1 MLVGKQCKT
10 KIRDYI
16 GHVWHIP
23 FVPVDLRSTLREKLA
38 RVARDPHNDMAL
50 ASAALGSPFVGASLS
65 GRLRGVARATSIP
78 RGEHLLPRPPGRV
91 VRATSRSA
99 VVTWASGEDRFAHVR
114 PGNPDPRNRA
124 DIAVGAEV
132 DIVLKADQGTGRRT
146 RGVVREFL
154 TNSKHHPQG
163 IKVRLVDGA
172 IGRVERV
179 VSGSGAAPDAS
190 EPSTSSPESKPSN
203 PRASSRGRATSPSAA
218 SPDASATVYL
228 TNVPKALGAADVRWL
243 LEEIPGVAGARLP
256 RRGGKNMGYAFITCE
271 DAESAAKVME
281 TLNGMELEG
290 KTLVAEPAREK
301 TRTASPRDGDAKK
314 KTIAK
319 KEKARK
325 RGGKGAEKGEARDG
339 DEDGDGK
346 NLDPI
351 ARARREMEA
360 EAMVELERARRAGER
375 RAREAEERARARR
388 EKEAAAEARTTA
400 MLAERRRRAE
410 EAAAAAEAKR
420 AREAALREE
429 AEALGPIRADPA
441 WEDELVALAEELAAL
456 RSAVE

>member
-1 MLVGKQCKT
+1 MYPCTEMLVGKQCKT

-16 GHVWHIP
+16 GYVWHIP

-114 PGNPDPRNRA
+114 PGNPTLATARTSPSALRWTSFSRRIRA
-124 DIAVGAEV
+124 P
-132 DIVLKADQGTGRRT
+132 ADSRAGWFASSSPTPSTTRR
-146 RGVVREFL
+146 E
-154 TNSKHHPQG
+154 

-190 EPSTSSPESKPSN
+190 KPSTSSPESKPSN

-301 TRTASPRDGDAKK
+301 TRTASPPDGDAKK
-314 KTIAK
+314 RRRRRRRRLENA
-319 KEKARK
+319 AGRAP
-325 RGGKGAEKGEARDG
+325 R
-339 DEDGDGK
+339 
-346 NLDPI
+346 
-351 ARARREMEA
+351 RARRVMGTR
-360 EAMVELERARRAGER
+360 MGRGKISIPSRGRDERW
-375 RAREAEERARARR
+375 
-388 EKEAAAEARTTA
+388 
-400 MLAERRRRAE
+400 RRRRWLSWSARG
-410 EAAAAAEAKR
+410 APGSVARAGGGTRAGA
-420 AREAALREE
+420 ARE
-429 AEALGPIRADPA
+429 GGGG
-441 WEDELVALAEELAAL
+441 
-456 RSAVE
+456 

>member
-1 MLVGKQCKT
+1 M
-10 KIRDYI
+10 
-16 GHVWHIP
+16 
-23 FVPVDLRSTLREKLA
+23 PVDLRSTLREKLA

-114 PGNPDPRNRA
+114 PGDPDPRNRA

-190 EPSTSSPESKPSN
+190 KPSTSSPESKPSN

-314 KTIAK
+314 KTTAK

-325 RGGKGAEKGEARDG
+325 RGGKGAEEGEARDG
-339 DEDGDGK
+339 DEDGERK

-375 RAREAEERARARR
+375 ARARR
-388 EKEAAAEARTTA
+388 RNARGRS
-400 MLAERRRRAE
+400 ERRRR
-410 EAAAAAEAKR
+410 R
-420 AREAALREE
+420 LRHGRRRCWRSGGD
-429 AEALGPIRADPA
+429 APRRLRRRRR
-441 WEDELVALAEELAAL
+441 
-456 RSAVE
+456 RSARGRRRCGRRRRRSDPSARTPRGRRNSSRSRRNSRRCDRRWSSRPRAGRVRRVSERMTES